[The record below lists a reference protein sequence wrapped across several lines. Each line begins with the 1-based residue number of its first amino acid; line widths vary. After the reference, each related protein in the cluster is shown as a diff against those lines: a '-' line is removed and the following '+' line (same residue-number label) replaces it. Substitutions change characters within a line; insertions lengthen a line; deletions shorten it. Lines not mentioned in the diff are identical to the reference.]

1 MDTNNL
7 KLLKDEYKRF
17 QEELSR
23 LIKKQKKFLLEYH
36 EKIDEDKINQIRQR
50 LYGGNN

>member
-7 KLLKDEYKRF
+7 NLLKAEYKKF
-17 QEELSR
+17 QEELSK
-23 LIKKQKKFLLEYH
+23 LVKKRKKFLLEYH